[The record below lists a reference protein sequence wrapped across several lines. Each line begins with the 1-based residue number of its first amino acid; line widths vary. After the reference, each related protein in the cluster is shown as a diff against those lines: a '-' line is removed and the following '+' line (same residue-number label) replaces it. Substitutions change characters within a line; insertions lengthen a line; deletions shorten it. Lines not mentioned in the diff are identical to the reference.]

1 VRDFALSSS
10 SKTRKNT
17 APSRSD
23 ACLRKFIELIGDLMR
38 IHSNS
43 GRIDP
48 GFLTIERVLMLL
60 NVVVALV
67 AVAFKN
73 AYT

>member
-1 VRDFALSSS
+1 M
-10 SKTRKNT
+10 
-17 APSRSD
+17 
-23 ACLRKFIELIGDLMR
+23 RKFIELIGDLMR